1 MIKAAEKASKSAIR
15 DFGEWLTG
23 VVLMVVVGAVVLGG
37 IKRIADTAGAV
48 VPTMAIS
55 YIVMSL
61 IVILMNASEVPA
73 AFGIII
79 DAAFNGASAVG
90 GFAGATVWAAIR
102 FGVARGIFSNEAG
115 LGSAPIAH
123 AAAKTNEPVEQGLIA
138 MLGTMI
144 DTLIVCTMTGL
155 VIVLTGVLDS
165 GVSGASLT
173 SMAFGSA
180 LPGGEWVVTI
190 GVVVFATT
198 TMMGWA
204 FYGERCVV
212 YLVGTSGIM
221 PFRVLWVLAIPVG
234 AGADLGL
241 IWLVADTLNAFM
253 AIPNLIGLLLLSPV
267 VFAVTKEYFAR
278 KPDGSAVIE

>member
-1 MIKAAEKASKSAIR
+1 
-15 DFGEWLTG
+15 
-23 VVLMVVVGAVVLGG
+23 
-37 IKRIADTAGAV
+37 
-48 VPTMAIS
+48 
-55 YIVMSL
+55 
-61 IVILMNASEVPA
+61 MNASEVPA

-79 DAAFNGASAVG
+79 EAAFNGASAVG

-212 YLVGTSGIM
+212 YLVGTGGIM

-278 KPDGSAVIE
+278 KPDGSVVIE